1 MSTQYVKG
9 FTYNGETTTFSGQVA
24 PVSEILSALAQEHP
38 VLNNASNYTTQIQD
52 EILVVSLS
60 TGSKA

>member
-1 MSTQYVKG
+1 MSTQSVKG
-9 FTYNGETTTFSGQVA
+9 FTYNGETTTFGGQVA

-38 VLNNASNYTTQIQD
+38 VLNNASNYTTQIQN

>member
-1 MSTQYVKG
+1 MAKLPLFG
-9 FTYNGETTTFSGQVA
+9 GQVA

-52 EILVVSLS
+52 EILVVSFVQLAA
-60 TGSKA
+60 KLK

>member
-9 FTYNGETTTFSGQVA
+9 FTYNGETTTFGGQVA
-24 PVSEILSALAQEHP
+24 PVSEILLALAQEHP